1 MPLDL
6 EPCKNV
12 ESYFVDSSD
21 DNPEWKRKCIW
32 VDSCPKADECNRK
45 SFTTAGCWSFSHP
58 HFAMSYVMQ
67 HLMMSGK
74 HQMSKEVAIETIQA
88 GLVWG
93 WSTDGFREREGYRAQ
108 VASIKANKESG
119 SSSKANSKKILAK
132 PVKNFCDKSGSRFFT

>member
-21 DNPEWKRKCIW
+21 DNPEWKRKSIW
-32 VDSCPKADECNRK
+32 VDSCPKADECNCK
-45 SFTTAGCWSFSHP
+45 SFTKAGCWSFSHP

-108 VASIKANKESG
+108 VASIKANKDPG